1 MKRFKKHV
9 ITAAVF
15 AGLAIA
21 GTIMSTHPASA
32 TNPVPG
38 SAPVNIVS
46 PVPLPVQGTVDIGNF
61 PSSLP
66 VSFSSTTSS
75 PLYIRDVDSPA
86 HNAFAHYLNCV
97 IDPGQGT
104 CSAQFT
110 VPTGKALVI
119 ETISAGFGVPQEE
132 SGWVEVNFLT
142 NGAGM
147 TVVLP
152 GTSVGPSSGPFT
164 FHAVTQ
170 PVRLYVDPGSPVI
183 AHFYVTPAVPANLG
197 PVLTMWVSG
206 HFVSCGAGT
215 GCPLP

>member
-1 MKRFKKHV
+1 MTGFKNKLIV
-9 ITAAVF
+9 VAVF
-15 AGLAIA
+15 VALAIA
-21 GTIMSTHPASA
+21 GTMMSTHPVSA

-66 VSFSSTTSS
+66 VSFTSTPSS

-86 HNAFAHYLNCV
+86 HNPFAQYLNCA
-97 IDPGQGT
+97 IDPGQQT

-119 ETISAGFGVPQEE
+119 ETISAGFGVPQGE
-132 SGWVEVNFLT
+132 SGWVQVNFLT
-142 NGAGM
+142 NGADM
-147 TVVLP
+147 TVILP
-152 GTSVGPSSGPFT
+152 GTSVGPPSRPANLY
-164 FHAVTQ
+164 AVTQ

-183 AHFYVTPAVPANLG
+183 AHFYVSAVPANLG
-197 PVLTMWVSG
+197 PVLLMWVSG